1 MSNKAKLD
9 PVMLVEALELLVDKR
24 RQERDDVI
32 SMIAQGV
39 TFHGELVVARQRLE
53 AAQKALDS
61 VWIKPRDRGYAGII
75 FA

>member
-1 MSNKAKLD
+1 MREPKID

-24 RQERDDVI
+24 REARDDVVAAI
-32 SMIAQGV
+32 IEGV
-39 TFHGELVVARQRLE
+39 AFHGELAVARQRLE
-53 AAQKALDS
+53 EAQKALDS